1 MIKTL
6 AVILTLAG
14 MGGLV
19 LGILGIFGQNLVALN
34 PWAMAILGIHFFR
47 FRSRPAKKIRL
58 VKFT

>member
-6 AVILTLAG
+6 AVILTLSG

-34 PWAMAILGIHFFR
+34 AWALAILGFIFFV
-47 FRSRPAKKIRL
+47 SGVGLLKKSA
-58 VKFT
+58 